1 MYIENL
7 KLLKSKNKE
16 LNQQIETLDK
26 ERTTFV
32 TKDYIEKTKE
42 LYFKISELR
51 VNEHELYKYMGSEA
65 PCTAPLLFIKYGF
78 TPDYSPF

>member
-1 MYIENL
+1 MIFNNIDN
-7 KLLKSKNKE
+7 LKSKNKE
-16 LNQQIETLDK
+16 LNKQIETLNK

-32 TKDYIEKTKE
+32 TKDYIEKTRE
-42 LYFKISELR
+42 LYFKIMELTT
-51 VNEHELYKYMGSEA
+51 NEYQLYQYMGSNA